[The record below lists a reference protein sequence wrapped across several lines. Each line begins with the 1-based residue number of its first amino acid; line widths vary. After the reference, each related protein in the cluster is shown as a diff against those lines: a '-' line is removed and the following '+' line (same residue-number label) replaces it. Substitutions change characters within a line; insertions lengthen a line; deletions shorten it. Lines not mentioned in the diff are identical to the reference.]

1 MGVALEKRTET
12 YLNPSQTSEMEL
24 FCENVN
30 GKPYSRKKA
39 PSLMFDWDKP
49 VKNAIEIPE
58 KPPGK
63 YAQYFFS

>member
-1 MGVALEKRTET
+1 MGVALEKRAET

-30 GKPYSRKKA
+30 GKPYSHKKA

-49 VKNAIEIPE
+49 VKNAIEIP
-58 KPPGK
+58 
-63 YAQYFFS
+63 